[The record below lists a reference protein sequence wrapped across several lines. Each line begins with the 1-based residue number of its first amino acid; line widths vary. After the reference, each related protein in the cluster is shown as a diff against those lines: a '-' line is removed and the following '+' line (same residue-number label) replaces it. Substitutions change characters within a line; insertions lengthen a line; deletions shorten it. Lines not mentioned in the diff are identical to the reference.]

1 MKKLLVLSAV
11 LGILAAA
18 VVVVSPTEAAAPYVT
33 DINGAALHDGD
44 LISANQS
51 AGDPDIFI
59 IKIKPFDSYNGVKRL
74 FLNPAIFGMY
84 AHLGGFERVRQVSFQ
99 VRESFVTSGL
109 FRNCESND
117 QKVWATEVTGEDD
130 GILHHV
136 EMTGV
141 QAVSEDAHFF
151 DKVFCINNRE
161 DAFYVRSIHPYTRLA
176 DVPRYYR
183 GPRGCMVRPACLDSE
198 PRCLMPEPSSGWCP
212 TPTPTPLP
220 PTSLYTNQQFGFS
233 LVFPASWSGYEA
245 VPGVNL
251 ALQSSG
257 IQIVSFPIRLFGN
270 VYSPFNIGIATPAQW
285 NSFTYNTSDIFN
297 IITRTSSYVYFW
309 YGTPSAPMNL
319 AVGDI
324 PSIVNSF
331 QLLSTTPAPT
341 PTPTPLPTPTPGYG
355 TGSIIG
361 SVTVAPQVIGNLLYY
376 SATVTAYSPN
386 SCTGFTTYQNAPL
399 TGNRFDIT
407 MVPTSIPAPNG
418 GVCIQ
423 SVQIDTENI
432 QLHDA
437 NAMAPGTYQVYVN
450 GQYWTS
456 FDAI

>member
-1 MKKLLVLSAV
+1 MKKILIAAFVCSAIIEA
-11 LGILAAA
+11 LALAPRADAAA
-18 VVVVSPTEAAAPYVT
+18 TSPV

-44 LISANQS
+44 VVSAHQS

-59 IKIKPFDSYNGVKRL
+59 IKIKPFDGYNGAKRL
-74 FLNPAIFGMY
+74 FLNPAIFKMY
-84 AHLGGFERVRQVSFQ
+84 AHLGGFERVRQVSFA

-117 QKVWATEVTGEDD
+117 PKVWATEITGEDD

-136 EMTGV
+136 EMTGN
-141 QAVSEDAHFF
+141 QAASEDAHFF

-161 DAFYVRSIHPYTRLA
+161 DAFYARSIYPYAHLA
-176 DVPRYYR
+176 EVPRYYR
-183 GPRGCMVRPACLDSE
+183 GPRGCMVRPPCLDSE

-212 TPTPTPLP
+212 TSTPVPLP
-220 PTSLYTNQQFGFS
+220 STSLYTNRQFGFT
-233 LVFPASWSGYEA
+233 LQFPASWSGYEA
-245 VPGVNL
+245 APGVNA

-257 IQIVSFPIRLFGN
+257 IQIVSFSIRLFGN
-270 VYSPFNIGIATPAQW
+270 MYSPFNVGIATPAQW

-309 YGTPSAPMNL
+309 YEAPSAPMNL
-319 AVGDI
+319 AVSDI
-324 PSIVNSF
+324 PTIVKSF

-341 PTPTPLPTPTPGYG
+341 PIPTPLPTPSPDYS

-361 SVTVAPQVIGNLLYY
+361 SVTVSPQIMGNLLYY
-376 SATVTAYSPN
+376 SATVTAYLPN

-407 MVPTSIPAPNG
+407 MIPTSMPAPNG
-418 GVCIQ
+418 EACIQ
-423 SVQIDTENI
+423 SIQIDTEHI
-432 QLHDA
+432 TLHDA

-450 GQYWTS
+450 GQYQTS